1 MPFQN
6 QPVGRASLPAAIAYE
21 DEANTFTLAG
31 GLNASTQHQVAGT
44 KVLGAQGAAVADV
57 PAGGVG
63 TAAGGW
69 DTAANRDAAIASIN
83 ALLARLRAATGHGLI
98 A

>member
-1 MPFQN
+1 MPFRRTLTKADL
-6 QPVGRASLPAAIAYE
+6 PVAIAYE
-21 DEANTFTLAG
+21 DEANVFTLNQQVLALLVG
-31 GLNASTQHQVAGT
+31 GQQV
-44 KVLGAQGAAVADV
+44 VGARGAAVADV

-69 DTAANRDAAIASIN
+69 DTAVNRDAAITSIN
-83 ALLARLRAATGHGLI
+83 ALLARLRTHGLI